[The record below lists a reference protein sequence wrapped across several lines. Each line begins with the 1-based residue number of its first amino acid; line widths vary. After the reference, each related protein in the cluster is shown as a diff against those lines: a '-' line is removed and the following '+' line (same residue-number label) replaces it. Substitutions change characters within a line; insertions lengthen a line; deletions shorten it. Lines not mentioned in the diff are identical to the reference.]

1 MIDYDDPEQRFKAID
16 DIRRTMIDPA
26 EKERRG
32 KIIDS
37 IKLFDNFIK
46 SSRFGEA
53 DVEVIIKSLEIWLTS
68 FKKLLEKIR
77 STSK

>member
-1 MIDYDDPEQRFKAID
+1 
-16 DIRRTMIDPA
+16 MIDPA